1 MIGLHNVHR
10 VVFYALPVCRREVAS
25 EQLAH
30 NFLMFHN
37 NVLLKVI
44 IQIDRANT
52 LIDRANTRIEL
63 IHNTEIP
70 LNYV

>member
-1 MIGLHNVHR
+1 MNNWHITLNVSHND
-10 VVFYALPVCRREVAS
+10 
-25 EQLAH
+25 
-30 NFLMFHN
+30 
-37 NVLLKVI
+37 VLLKVI

>member
-1 MIGLHNVHR
+1 M
-10 VVFYALPVCRREVAS
+10 F
-25 EQLAH
+25 Q
-30 NFLMFHN
+30 FHN
-37 NVLLKVI
+37 DVLLKVI
-44 IQIDRANT
+44 IQIDRANA